1 MDIIKKLSHGCT
13 LDCHDCCKFNVYT
26 KGNNVVKIEGDKNHP
41 YTKGFICKKGMAHLD
56 RLNHKDRIKTP
67 MLKVDGVWKEISFD
81 KAIEIMAEK
90 LTYYKEKYTS
100 KSVMHYDQYGSGSVL
115 KYIGDIFFNFYGGV
129 SRHKGG
135 PCWSAGMHAQ
145 KYDFGV
151 AKSHAIED
159 MLNSKS
165 IFVWG
170 KNPAYTTIHTMQIIK
185 KAKEKGIKIVV
196 IDPIYTKTAQIA
208 DKYVQVN
215 PGTDGALAIAMA
227 KIIVEDKL
235 YDEEYINS
243 YVIGFEEYKK
253 YLSSLE
259 LSFLIDECGVKE
271 NDIRELVDLYTN
283 KYSSI
288 NVGYGLQKYK
298 NGGNT
303 IRAID
308 ALGAITGQ
316 IGFSG
321 GGVNYANKVYPSVI
335 NSDPYNSQSYGEDRE
350 FYVSNISKF
359 IEESLKNTS
368 NKVNYASDELDMAL
382 HKVNYISDELDT
394 TSNKVNYVSDELDMA
409 LHKVNYVSDELDT
422 TSNKVNYVSDELD
435 MALHKVNCVSDEL
448 DMALHKV
455 NCVSDELDMT
465 SNKVNYVS
473 DELDMTSN
481 KVNYVLDEL
490 DITSNKTDYISN
502 ELYNL
507 SNKSIKDNI
516 PIKMA
521 VITKSNMLN
530 QLPDL
535 VELERVFSKIEFKVC
550 FDMFITDTV
559 TLCDMFIP
567 CTNTLESEDIIYSS
581 MTNPYITYNERAV
594 KPAHKLM
601 DEYYFFMELAKKMG
615 LNDYPFV
622 EKRTYLEKVIEPLK
636 RFDKN
641 LDIEKLKNNYFT
653 IHNPVAWEDKKFET
667 PSGKYELYSE
677 SIKNLGISPTPVYIS
692 NKYKEI
698 EDKNISFRLLTNH
711 HADTLF
717 SQHFMDKKSIAQ
729 AYINQRMAKKVGI
742 EEKDIVILRSKKAK
756 INVQINIDDGVGN
769 YIVKM
774 YVGWWKKH
782 GNPNSLTDTGI
793 SDFGG
798 QVTYNES
805 MVEIIRQN

>member
-129 SRHKGG
+129 SRQKGG

-145 KYDFGV
+145 KYDFGI
-151 AKSHAIED
+151 ARSHAIED

-253 YLSSLE
+253 YLYSLE

-308 ALGAITGQ
+308 ALSAITGQ

-350 FYVSNISKF
+350 FYVSNISEF

-368 NKVNYASDELDMAL
+368 NKVNYASNELDTTSN
-382 HKVNYISDELDT
+382 KVNYVLDELDT
-394 TSNKVNYVSDELDMA
+394 TSNKVNYVLDELDI
-409 LHKVNYVSDELDT
+409 
-422 TSNKVNYVSDELD
+422 TSNKVNYVSDELG
-435 MALHKVNCVSDEL
+435 MA
-448 DMALHKV
+448 
-455 NCVSDELDMT
+455 
-465 SNKVNYVS
+465 SNKINYVS
-473 DELDMTSN
+473 
-481 KVNYVLDEL
+481 DEL

-507 SNKSIKDNI
+507 SNKLIKDNI
-516 PIKMA
+516 PIKMV

-550 FDMFITDTV
+550 FDMFMTDTA
-559 TLCDMFIP
+559 TLCDLFIP

-594 KPAHKLM
+594 KPVHKLM

-636 RFDKN
+636 RFDEN

-653 IHNPVAWEDKKFET
+653 IHSPVAWEDKKFET

-677 SIKNLGISPTPVYIS
+677 RIKSLGISPTPVYIS
-692 NKYKEI
+692 NRYREI

-729 AYINQRMAKKVGI
+729 AYINQSMAKKVGI
-742 EEKDIVILRSKKAK
+742 KDKDIVTLRSKKAK

-769 YIVKM
+769 HIVKM

>member
-26 KGNNVVKIEGDKNHP
+26 KENNVVKIEGDKNHP

-215 PGTDGALAIAMA
+215 PGTDGALAIAMV

-368 NKVNYASDELDMAL
+368 NKVNYASDELDTTSN
-382 HKVNYISDELDT
+382 KVNYISDELDT
-394 TSNKVNYVSDELDMA
+394 TSNKVNYI
-409 LHKVNYVSDELDT
+409 
-422 TSNKVNYVSDELD
+422 
-435 MALHKVNCVSDEL
+435 
-448 DMALHKV
+448 
-455 NCVSDELDMT
+455 
-465 SNKVNYVS
+465 S

-550 FDMFITDTV
+550 FDMFMTDTA

-653 IHNPVAWEDKKFET
+653 IHNLVAWEDKKFET

-711 HADTLF
+711 HVDTLF

-742 EEKDIVILRSKKAK
+742 EDKDIVILRSKKAK

>member
-100 KSVMHYDQYGSGSVL
+100 KSIMHYDQYGSGSVL

-235 YDEEYINS
+235 YDEEYINSYVIGFEEYINS

-409 LHKVNYVSDELDT
+409 LHKVN
-422 TSNKVNYVSDELD
+422 
-435 MALHKVNCVSDEL
+435 CVSDEL

-550 FDMFITDTV
+550 FDMFITDTA

>member
-271 NDIRELVDLYTN
+271 NNIRELVDLYTN

-321 GGVNYANKVYPSVI
+321 GGINYANKVYPSVI

-368 NKVNYASDELDMAL
+368 NKVNYASDKLDMAL

-394 TSNKVNYVSDELDMA
+394 TSN
-409 LHKVNYVSDELDT
+409 
-422 TSNKVNYVSDELD
+422 
-435 MALHKVNCVSDEL
+435 
-448 DMALHKV
+448 KV

-481 KVNYVLDEL
+481 KVNYVSDEL

-507 SNKSIKDNI
+507 SNKSIKGNI

-550 FDMFITDTV
+550 FDMFITDTA

-742 EEKDIVILRSKKAK
+742 EDKDIVILRSKKAK

>member
-368 NKVNYASDELDMAL
+368 NKVNYASDELD
-382 HKVNYISDELDT
+382 T
-394 TSNKVNYVSDELDMA
+394 TSNKVNYVSDELG
-409 LHKVNYVSDELDT
+409 
-422 TSNKVNYVSDELD
+422 
-435 MALHKVNCVSDEL
+435 MALHKVNC
-448 DMALHKV
+448 
-455 NCVSDELDMT
+455 
-465 SNKVNYVS
+465 VS

-550 FDMFITDTV
+550 FDMFMTDTA

-653 IHNPVAWEDKKFET
+653 IHNLVAWEDKKFET

-742 EEKDIVILRSKKAK
+742 EDKDIVILRSKKAK

>member
-26 KGNNVVKIEGDKNHP
+26 KENNVVKIEGDKNHP

-368 NKVNYASDELDMAL
+368 NKVNYASDELDTTSN
-382 HKVNYISDELDT
+382 KVNYISDELDT
-394 TSNKVNYVSDELDMA
+394 TSNKVNYI
-409 LHKVNYVSDELDT
+409 SDELDT
-422 TSNKVNYVSDELD
+422 
-435 MALHKVNCVSDEL
+435 
-448 DMALHKV
+448 
-455 NCVSDELDMT
+455 T

-550 FDMFITDTV
+550 FDMFMTDTA

-653 IHNPVAWEDKKFET
+653 IHNLVAWEDKKFET

-711 HADTLF
+711 HVDTLF

-742 EEKDIVILRSKKAK
+742 EDKDIVILRSKKAK

-782 GNPNSLTDTGI
+782 GNPNSLTDNGI

>member
-129 SRHKGG
+129 SRQKGG

-145 KYDFGV
+145 KYDFGI
-151 AKSHAIED
+151 ARSHSIED

-208 DKYVQVN
+208 DKYVRVN

-235 YDEEYINS
+235 YDEEYIKS

-253 YLSSLE
+253 YLYSLE

-308 ALGAITGQ
+308 ALSAITGQ

-335 NSDPYNSQSYGEDRE
+335 DSDPYNSQSYGEDRE

-368 NKVNYASDELDMAL
+368 NKVNYASN
-382 HKVNYISDELDT
+382 KLDT
-394 TSNKVNYVSDELDMA
+394 
-409 LHKVNYVSDELDT
+409 
-422 TSNKVNYVSDELD
+422 
-435 MALHKVNCVSDEL
+435 
-448 DMALHKV
+448 
-455 NCVSDELDMT
+455 
-465 SNKVNYVS
+465 
-473 DELDMTSN
+473 TSN

-490 DITSNKTDYISN
+490 DITSNKVNYVSDELDITSNKVNHVSNELGMASNKINYVSDELDTTSNKTDYISN

-507 SNKSIKDNI
+507 SNKLIKDNI
-516 PIKMA
+516 PIKMV

-535 VELERVFSKIEFKVC
+535 VELERAFSKIEFKVC
-550 FDMFITDTV
+550 FDMFMTDTA
-559 TLCDMFIP
+559 TLCDLFIP

-594 KPAHKLM
+594 KPVHKLM

-636 RFDKN
+636 RFDEN

-653 IHNPVAWEDKKFET
+653 IHSPVAWEDKKFET

-677 SIKNLGISPTPVYIS
+677 RIKSLGISPTPVYIS
-692 NKYKEI
+692 NRYREI
-698 EDKNISFRLLTNH
+698 EDKNIYFRLLTNH

-729 AYINQRMAKKVGI
+729 AYINQSMAKKVGI
-742 EEKDIVILRSKKAK
+742 KDKDIVTLRSKKAK

>member
-129 SRHKGG
+129 SRQKGG

-151 AKSHAIED
+151 AKSHSIED

-215 PGTDGALAIAMA
+215 PGIDGALAIAMA

-253 YLSSLE
+253 YLYSLE

-308 ALGAITGQ
+308 ALSAITGQ

-368 NKVNYASDELDMAL
+368 NKVNYASN
-382 HKVNYISDELDT
+382 KLDT
-394 TSNKVNYVSDELDMA
+394 
-409 LHKVNYVSDELDT
+409 
-422 TSNKVNYVSDELD
+422 
-435 MALHKVNCVSDEL
+435 
-448 DMALHKV
+448 
-455 NCVSDELDMT
+455 
-465 SNKVNYVS
+465 
-473 DELDMTSN
+473 TSN

-490 DITSNKTDYISN
+490 DITSNKVNYVSDELDITSNKVNHVSNELGMASNKINYVSDELDTTSNKTDYISN

-516 PIKMA
+516 PIKMV

-535 VELERVFSKIEFKVC
+535 VELERAFSKIEFKVC
-550 FDMFITDTV
+550 FDMFMTDTA
-559 TLCDMFIP
+559 TLCDLFIP

-594 KPAHKLM
+594 KPVHKLM

-636 RFDKN
+636 RFDEN

-653 IHNPVAWEDKKFET
+653 IHSPVAWEDKKFET

-677 SIKNLGISPTPVYIS
+677 RIKSLGISPTPVYIS
-692 NKYKEI
+692 NRYREI

-729 AYINQRMAKKVGI
+729 AYINQSMAKKVGI
-742 EEKDIVILRSKKAK
+742 KDKDIVTLRSKKAK

>member
-303 IRAID
+303 IRAIN

-368 NKVNYASDELDMAL
+368 NKVNYASDKLDTTSN
-382 HKVNYISDELDT
+382 KVNYISDELDT
-394 TSNKVNYVSDELDMA
+394 TSNKVNCVSDELDM
-409 LHKVNYVSDELDT
+409 
-422 TSNKVNYVSDELD
+422 TSNKVNYVLDELD
-435 MALHKVNCVSDEL
+435 I
-448 DMALHKV
+448 
-455 NCVSDELDMT
+455 T

-481 KVNYVLDEL
+481 KVNYVSDEL

-507 SNKSIKDNI
+507 SNKSIKGNI

-550 FDMFITDTV
+550 FDMFITDTA

-729 AYINQRMAKKVGI
+729 AYINRRMAKKVGI
-742 EEKDIVILRSKKAK
+742 EDKDIVILRSKKAK

>member
-135 PCWSAGMHAQ
+135 SCWSAGMHAQ

-409 LHKVNYVSDELDT
+409 LHKVNC
-422 TSNKVNYVSDELD
+422 VSDELD

-448 DMALHKV
+448 DMALH
-455 NCVSDELDMT
+455 
-465 SNKVNYVS
+465 KVNYVS

-550 FDMFITDTV
+550 FDMFITDTA

-729 AYINQRMAKKVGI
+729 AYINRRMAKKVGI
-742 EEKDIVILRSKKAK
+742 EDKDIVILRSKKAK

>member
-26 KGNNVVKIEGDKNHP
+26 KGNNIVKIEGDKNHP

-394 TSNKVNYVSDELDMA
+394 TSNKVNYVSDELDM
-409 LHKVNYVSDELDT
+409 

-435 MALHKVNCVSDEL
+435 I
-448 DMALHKV
+448 
-455 NCVSDELDMT
+455 
-465 SNKVNYVS
+465 
-473 DELDMTSN
+473 TSN

-507 SNKSIKDNI
+507 SNKSIKGNI

-550 FDMFITDTV
+550 FDMFITDTA

-729 AYINQRMAKKVGI
+729 AYINRRMAKKVGI
-742 EEKDIVILRSKKAK
+742 EDKDIVILRSKKAK

-805 MVEIIRQN
+805 MIEIIRQN

>member
-1 MDIIKKLSHGCT
+1 MKKLSHGCT

-394 TSNKVNYVSDELDMA
+394 TSNKVNYVSDELDI
-409 LHKVNYVSDELDT
+409 
-422 TSNKVNYVSDELD
+422 
-435 MALHKVNCVSDEL
+435 
-448 DMALHKV
+448 
-455 NCVSDELDMT
+455 T

-490 DITSNKTDYISN
+490 DITSNKIDYISN

-550 FDMFITDTV
+550 FDMFITDTA

-729 AYINQRMAKKVGI
+729 AYINRRMAKKVGI
-742 EEKDIVILRSKKAK
+742 EDKDIVILRSKKAK

>member
-196 IDPIYTKTAQIA
+196 IDPIYTKTAQVA

-253 YLSSLE
+253 YLYSLE

-271 NDIRELVDLYTN
+271 NDIRELVALYTN

-321 GGVNYANKVYPSVI
+321 GGVNYANKVYQSVI

-368 NKVNYASDELDMAL
+368 NKVNYASDEFDTTSN
-382 HKVNYISDELDT
+382 KVNYILDELDT
-394 TSNKVNYVSDELDMA
+394 TSNKVNYV
-409 LHKVNYVSDELDT
+409 
-422 TSNKVNYVSDELD
+422 
-435 MALHKVNCVSDEL
+435 
-448 DMALHKV
+448 
-455 NCVSDELDMT
+455 
-465 SNKVNYVS
+465 
-473 DELDMTSN
+473 
-481 KVNYVLDEL
+481 LDEL
-490 DITSNKTDYISN
+490 NTTSNKTDYISN

-516 PIKMA
+516 PIKMV

-550 FDMFITDTV
+550 FDMFITDTA

-742 EEKDIVILRSKKAK
+742 EDKDIVILRSKKAK

>member
-359 IEESLKNTS
+359 IEKSLKNTS
-368 NKVNYASDELDMAL
+368 NKVNYA
-382 HKVNYISDELDT
+382 
-394 TSNKVNYVSDELDMA
+394 
-409 LHKVNYVSDELDT
+409 
-422 TSNKVNYVSDELD
+422 
-435 MALHKVNCVSDEL
+435 SDEL

-465 SNKVNYVS
+465 SNKVNCVS

-481 KVNYVLDEL
+481 KVNYVSDEL
-490 DITSNKTDYISN
+490 DITSDKTDYISN

-507 SNKSIKDNI
+507 SNKSITDNI

-550 FDMFITDTV
+550 FDMFITDTA

-692 NKYKEI
+692 NKYKGI

-729 AYINQRMAKKVGI
+729 AYINRRMAKKVGI
-742 EEKDIVILRSKKAK
+742 EDKDIVILRSKKAK

>member
-259 LSFLIDECGVKE
+259 LSFLIDECGIKE

-382 HKVNYISDELDT
+382 HKVNY
-394 TSNKVNYVSDELDMA
+394 
-409 LHKVNYVSDELDT
+409 VSDELDT
-422 TSNKVNYVSDELD
+422 TSNKVNYVS
-435 MALHKVNCVSDEL
+435 
-448 DMALHKV
+448 
-455 NCVSDELDMT
+455 
-465 SNKVNYVS
+465 
-473 DELDMTSN
+473 
-481 KVNYVLDEL
+481 DEL

-550 FDMFITDTV
+550 FDMFITDTA

-742 EEKDIVILRSKKAK
+742 EDKDIVILRSKKAK

>member
-129 SRHKGG
+129 IRHKGG

-321 GGVNYANKVYPSVI
+321 GGINYANKVYPSVI

-368 NKVNYASDELDMAL
+368 NKVNY
-382 HKVNYISDELDT
+382 ISDELDT
-394 TSNKVNYVSDELDMA
+394 TSNKVNYIL
-409 LHKVNYVSDELDT
+409 DELDT
-422 TSNKVNYVSDELD
+422 TSN
-435 MALHKVNCVSDEL
+435 
-448 DMALHKV
+448 KV

-473 DELDMTSN
+473 
-481 KVNYVLDEL
+481 DEL

-507 SNKSIKDNI
+507 SNKSIKGNI

-550 FDMFITDTV
+550 FDMFITDTA

-729 AYINQRMAKKVGI
+729 AYINRRMAKKVGI
-742 EEKDIVILRSKKAK
+742 EDKDIVILRSKKAK

>member
-100 KSVMHYDQYGSGSVL
+100 KSIMHYDQYGSGSVL

-409 LHKVNYVSDELDT
+409 LHKVN
-422 TSNKVNYVSDELD
+422 
-435 MALHKVNCVSDEL
+435 
-448 DMALHKV
+448 
-455 NCVSDELDMT
+455 CVSDELDMT

-550 FDMFITDTV
+550 FDMFITDTA

>member
-26 KGNNVVKIEGDKNHP
+26 KENNVVKIEGDKNHP

-368 NKVNYASDELDMAL
+368 NKVNYASDELDTTSN
-382 HKVNYISDELDT
+382 KVNYISDELDT
-394 TSNKVNYVSDELDMA
+394 
-409 LHKVNYVSDELDT
+409 
-422 TSNKVNYVSDELD
+422 
-435 MALHKVNCVSDEL
+435 
-448 DMALHKV
+448 
-455 NCVSDELDMT
+455 T

-535 VELERVFSKIEFKVC
+535 VELERVFSKIKFKVC
-550 FDMFITDTV
+550 FDMFMTDTA

-653 IHNPVAWEDKKFET
+653 IHNLVAWEDKKFET

-711 HADTLF
+711 HVDTLF

-742 EEKDIVILRSKKAK
+742 EDKDIVILRSKKAK

-782 GNPNSLTDTGI
+782 GNPNSLTDNGI

>member
-100 KSVMHYDQYGSGSVL
+100 KSIMHYDQYGSGSVL

-409 LHKVNYVSDELDT
+409 LHKVN
-422 TSNKVNYVSDELD
+422 
-435 MALHKVNCVSDEL
+435 C
-448 DMALHKV
+448 
-455 NCVSDELDMT
+455 
-465 SNKVNYVS
+465 VS

-550 FDMFITDTV
+550 FDMFITDTA

>member
-129 SRHKGG
+129 SRQKGG

-151 AKSHAIED
+151 ARSHAIED

-253 YLSSLE
+253 YLYSLE

-308 ALGAITGQ
+308 ALSAITGQ

-368 NKVNYASDELDMAL
+368 NKVNYASN
-382 HKVNYISDELDT
+382 KLDT
-394 TSNKVNYVSDELDMA
+394 
-409 LHKVNYVSDELDT
+409 
-422 TSNKVNYVSDELD
+422 
-435 MALHKVNCVSDEL
+435 
-448 DMALHKV
+448 
-455 NCVSDELDMT
+455 
-465 SNKVNYVS
+465 
-473 DELDMTSN
+473 TSN

-490 DITSNKTDYISN
+490 DITSNKVNYVSDELDITSNKVNHVSNELGMASNKINYVSDELDTTSNKTDYISN

-507 SNKSIKDNI
+507 SNKLIKDNI
-516 PIKMA
+516 PIKMV

-535 VELERVFSKIEFKVC
+535 VELERAFSKIEFKVC
-550 FDMFITDTV
+550 FDMFMTDTA
-559 TLCDMFIP
+559 TLCDLFIP

-594 KPAHKLM
+594 KPVHKLM

-636 RFDKN
+636 RFDEN

-653 IHNPVAWEDKKFET
+653 IHSPVAWEDKKFET

-677 SIKNLGISPTPVYIS
+677 RIKSLGISPTPVYIS
-692 NKYKEI
+692 NRYREI

-729 AYINQRMAKKVGI
+729 AYINQSMAKKVGI
-742 EEKDIVILRSKKAK
+742 KDKDIVTLRSKKAK

>member
-196 IDPIYTKTAQIA
+196 IDPVYTKTAQIA

-368 NKVNYASDELDMAL
+368 NKVNYASDKLDTTSN
-382 HKVNYISDELDT
+382 KVNYISDELDT
-394 TSNKVNYVSDELDMA
+394 TSNKVNYVLDELDI
-409 LHKVNYVSDELDT
+409 
-422 TSNKVNYVSDELD
+422 TSNKVNYVS
-435 MALHKVNCVSDEL
+435 
-448 DMALHKV
+448 
-455 NCVSDELDMT
+455 
-465 SNKVNYVS
+465 
-473 DELDMTSN
+473 
-481 KVNYVLDEL
+481 DEL

-507 SNKSIKDNI
+507 SNKSIKGNI

-550 FDMFITDTV
+550 FDMFITDTA

-742 EEKDIVILRSKKAK
+742 EDKDIVILRSKKAK

>member
-303 IRAID
+303 IRAIN

-368 NKVNYASDELDMAL
+368 NKVNYASDKLDTTSN
-382 HKVNYISDELDT
+382 KVNYISDELDT
-394 TSNKVNYVSDELDMA
+394 TSN
-409 LHKVNYVSDELDT
+409 
-422 TSNKVNYVSDELD
+422 
-435 MALHKVNCVSDEL
+435 
-448 DMALHKV
+448 KV

-490 DITSNKTDYISN
+490 DITSNKVNYVSDELDMTSNKVNYVSDELDITSNKTDYISN

-507 SNKSIKDNI
+507 SNKSIKGNI

-550 FDMFITDTV
+550 FDMFITDTA

-729 AYINQRMAKKVGI
+729 AYINRRMAKKVGI
-742 EEKDIVILRSKKAK
+742 EDKDIVILRSKKAK

>member
-359 IEESLKNTS
+359 IEKSLKN
-368 NKVNYASDELDMAL
+368 
-382 HKVNYISDELDT
+382 
-394 TSNKVNYVSDELDMA
+394 
-409 LHKVNYVSDELDT
+409 

-448 DMALHKV
+448 DMTSNKV

-473 DELDMTSN
+473 DELD
-481 KVNYVLDEL
+481 
-490 DITSNKTDYISN
+490 ITSDKTDYISN

-507 SNKSIKDNI
+507 SNKSITDNI

-550 FDMFITDTV
+550 FDMFITDTA

-692 NKYKEI
+692 NKYKGI

-729 AYINQRMAKKVGI
+729 AYINRRMAKKVGI
-742 EEKDIVILRSKKAK
+742 EDKDIVILRSKKAK

>member
-1 MDIIKKLSHGCT
+1 MKKLSHGCT

-26 KGNNVVKIEGDKNHP
+26 KENNVVKIEGDKNHP

-368 NKVNYASDELDMAL
+368 NKVNYASDELDTTSN
-382 HKVNYISDELDT
+382 KVNYISDELDT
-394 TSNKVNYVSDELDMA
+394 TSNKVNYVSDELD
-409 LHKVNYVSDELDT
+409 T
-422 TSNKVNYVSDELD
+422 TSNKVNYVSDELG
-435 MALHKVNCVSDEL
+435 MALHKVNC
-448 DMALHKV
+448 
-455 NCVSDELDMT
+455 
-465 SNKVNYVS
+465 VS

-535 VELERVFSKIEFKVC
+535 VELERGFSKIKFKVC
-550 FDMFITDTV
+550 FDMFMTDTA

-653 IHNPVAWEDKKFET
+653 IHNLVAWEDKKFET

-742 EEKDIVILRSKKAK
+742 EDKDIVILRSKKAK

>member
-129 SRHKGG
+129 SRQKGG

-145 KYDFGV
+145 KYDFGI
-151 AKSHAIED
+151 ARSHAIED

-253 YLSSLE
+253 YLYSLE

-308 ALGAITGQ
+308 ALSAITGQ

-350 FYVSNISKF
+350 FYVSNISEF

-368 NKVNYASDELDMAL
+368 NKVNYASNELDTTSN
-382 HKVNYISDELDT
+382 KVNYVLDELDT
-394 TSNKVNYVSDELDMA
+394 TSNKVNYVLDELDI
-409 LHKVNYVSDELDT
+409 
-422 TSNKVNYVSDELD
+422 TSNKVNYVSDELG
-435 MALHKVNCVSDEL
+435 MA
-448 DMALHKV
+448 
-455 NCVSDELDMT
+455 
-465 SNKVNYVS
+465 SNKINYVS
-473 DELDMTSN
+473 
-481 KVNYVLDEL
+481 DEL

-507 SNKSIKDNI
+507 SNKLIKDNI

-550 FDMFITDTV
+550 FDMFMTDTAI
-559 TLCDMFIP
+559 LCDLFIP

-594 KPAHKLM
+594 KPVHKLM

-636 RFDKN
+636 RFDEN

-653 IHNPVAWEDKKFET
+653 IHSPVAWEDKKFET

-677 SIKNLGISPTPVYIS
+677 RIKSLGISPTPVYIS
-692 NKYKEI
+692 NRYREI

-729 AYINQRMAKKVGI
+729 AYINQSMAKKVGI
-742 EEKDIVILRSKKAK
+742 KDKDIVTLRSKKAK

-769 YIVKM
+769 HIVKM

>member
-435 MALHKVNCVSDEL
+435 MALHKVNYVSDEL
-448 DMALHKV
+448 DT
-455 NCVSDELDMT
+455 T

-473 DELDMTSN
+473 
-481 KVNYVLDEL
+481 DEL

-507 SNKSIKDNI
+507 SNKSIKGNI

-550 FDMFITDTV
+550 FDMFITDTA

-729 AYINQRMAKKVGI
+729 AYINRRMAKKVGI
-742 EEKDIVILRSKKAK
+742 EDKDIVILRSKKAK

>member
-26 KGNNVVKIEGDKNHP
+26 KENNVVKIEGDKNHP

-368 NKVNYASDELDMAL
+368 NKVNYASDELDTTSN
-382 HKVNYISDELDT
+382 KVNYISDELDT
-394 TSNKVNYVSDELDMA
+394 TSNKVNYI
-409 LHKVNYVSDELDT
+409 SDELDT
-422 TSNKVNYVSDELD
+422 TSNKVNYISDELD
-435 MALHKVNCVSDEL
+435 T
-448 DMALHKV
+448 
-455 NCVSDELDMT
+455 T

-550 FDMFITDTV
+550 FDMFMTDTA

-653 IHNPVAWEDKKFET
+653 IHNLVAWEDKKFET

-742 EEKDIVILRSKKAK
+742 EDKDIVILRSKKAK
-756 INVQINIDDGVGN
+756 INVQTNIDDGVGN

>member
-321 GGVNYANKVYPSVI
+321 GGINYANKVYPSVI

-368 NKVNYASDELDMAL
+368 NKVNYASDKLDMAL

-394 TSNKVNYVSDELDMA
+394 TSN
-409 LHKVNYVSDELDT
+409 
-422 TSNKVNYVSDELD
+422 
-435 MALHKVNCVSDEL
+435 
-448 DMALHKV
+448 KV

-490 DITSNKTDYISN
+490 DITSNKVNYVSDELDMTSNKVNYVSDELDITSNKTDYISN

-507 SNKSIKDNI
+507 SNKSIKGNI

-550 FDMFITDTV
+550 FDMFITDTA

-729 AYINQRMAKKVGI
+729 AYINRRMAKKVGI
-742 EEKDIVILRSKKAK
+742 EDKDIVILRSKKAK

-798 QVTYNES
+798 QITYNES

>member
-81 KAIEIMAEK
+81 KAIEIMVEK

-368 NKVNYASDELDMAL
+368 NKVNYASDKLDTTSN
-382 HKVNYISDELDT
+382 KVNYISDELDT
-394 TSNKVNYVSDELDMA
+394 TSNKVNCVSDELDM
-409 LHKVNYVSDELDT
+409 

-435 MALHKVNCVSDEL
+435 MTSNKVNYVLDEL
-448 DMALHKV
+448 DI
-455 NCVSDELDMT
+455 T

-550 FDMFITDTV
+550 FDMFITDTA

-729 AYINQRMAKKVGI
+729 AYINRRMAKKVGI
-742 EEKDIVILRSKKAK
+742 EDKDIVILRSKKAK

>member
-170 KNPAYTTIHTMQIIK
+170 KNPADTTIHTMQIIK

-321 GGVNYANKVYPSVI
+321 GGINYANKVYPSVI

-368 NKVNYASDELDMAL
+368 NKVNYASDELD
-382 HKVNYISDELDT
+382 T
-394 TSNKVNYVSDELDMA
+394 TSNKVNY
-409 LHKVNYVSDELDT
+409 
-422 TSNKVNYVSDELD
+422 
-435 MALHKVNCVSDEL
+435 
-448 DMALHKV
+448 
-455 NCVSDELDMT
+455 VSDELDMT

-481 KVNYVLDEL
+481 KVNYVSDEL

-507 SNKSIKDNI
+507 SNKSIKGNI

-550 FDMFITDTV
+550 FDMFITDTA

-729 AYINQRMAKKVGI
+729 AYINRRMAKKVGI
-742 EEKDIVILRSKKAK
+742 EDKDIVILRSKKAK

>member
-196 IDPIYTKTAQIA
+196 IDPIYTKTAQVA

-253 YLSSLE
+253 YLYSLE

-271 NDIRELVDLYTN
+271 NDIRELVALYTN

-321 GGVNYANKVYPSVI
+321 GGVNYANKVYQSVI

-368 NKVNYASDELDMAL
+368 NKVNYASDEF
-382 HKVNYISDELDT
+382 DT
-394 TSNKVNYVSDELDMA
+394 TSNKVNYIL
-409 LHKVNYVSDELDT
+409 DELDT
-422 TSNKVNYVSDELD
+422 
-435 MALHKVNCVSDEL
+435 
-448 DMALHKV
+448 
-455 NCVSDELDMT
+455 
-465 SNKVNYVS
+465 
-473 DELDMTSN
+473 TSN

-490 DITSNKTDYISN
+490 DITSNKVNHVSNELGMASNKVNHVSNELDITSNKVNYVLDELNTTSNKTDYISN

-550 FDMFITDTV
+550 FDMFITDTA

-742 EEKDIVILRSKKAK
+742 EDKDIVILRSKKAK

>member
-26 KGNNVVKIEGDKNHP
+26 KENNVVKIEGDKNHP

-368 NKVNYASDELDMAL
+368 NKVNYASDELDTTSNKVNYISDEL
-382 HKVNYISDELDT
+382 DTTSNKVNYISDELDT
-394 TSNKVNYVSDELDMA
+394 TSNKVNYVSDELDM
-409 LHKVNYVSDELDT
+409 
-422 TSNKVNYVSDELD
+422 
-435 MALHKVNCVSDEL
+435 
-448 DMALHKV
+448 
-455 NCVSDELDMT
+455 
-465 SNKVNYVS
+465 
-473 DELDMTSN
+473 
-481 KVNYVLDEL
+481 
-490 DITSNKTDYISN
+490 TSNKTDYISN

-550 FDMFITDTV
+550 FDMFMTDTA

-653 IHNPVAWEDKKFET
+653 IHNLVAWEDKKFET

-677 SIKNLGISPTPVYIS
+677 SIKNLGINPTPVYIS

-742 EEKDIVILRSKKAK
+742 EDKDIVILRSKKAK

>member
-368 NKVNYASDELDMAL
+368 NKVNYASDKLDTTSN
-382 HKVNYISDELDT
+382 KVNYISDELDT
-394 TSNKVNYVSDELDMA
+394 TSN
-409 LHKVNYVSDELDT
+409 
-422 TSNKVNYVSDELD
+422 
-435 MALHKVNCVSDEL
+435 
-448 DMALHKV
+448 KV

-473 DELDMTSN
+473 
-481 KVNYVLDEL
+481 DEL

-507 SNKSIKDNI
+507 SNKSIKGNI

-550 FDMFITDTV
+550 FDMFITDTA

-729 AYINQRMAKKVGI
+729 AYINRRMAKKVGI
-742 EEKDIVILRSKKAK
+742 EDKDIVILRSKKAK

>member
-26 KGNNVVKIEGDKNHP
+26 KENNVVKIEGDKNHP

-151 AKSHAIED
+151 AKSNAIED

-368 NKVNYASDELDMAL
+368 NKVNYASDELDTTSN
-382 HKVNYISDELDT
+382 KVNYISDELDT
-394 TSNKVNYVSDELDMA
+394 TSNKVNYI
-409 LHKVNYVSDELDT
+409 SDELDT
-422 TSNKVNYVSDELD
+422 
-435 MALHKVNCVSDEL
+435 
-448 DMALHKV
+448 
-455 NCVSDELDMT
+455 T

-550 FDMFITDTV
+550 FDMFMTDTA

-729 AYINQRMAKKVGI
+729 VYINQRMAKKVGI
-742 EEKDIVILRSKKAK
+742 EDKDIVILRSKKAK
-756 INVQINIDDGVGN
+756 INVQINIDDRVGN

>member
-382 HKVNYISDELDT
+382 HKVNYISDELDI
-394 TSNKVNYVSDELDMA
+394 TSN
-409 LHKVNYVSDELDT
+409 
-422 TSNKVNYVSDELD
+422 
-435 MALHKVNCVSDEL
+435 
-448 DMALHKV
+448 KV

-490 DITSNKTDYISN
+490 DITSNKVNYVSDELDMTSNKVNYVLDELDITSNKVNYVSDELDMTSNKVNYVSDELDITSNKTDYISN

-507 SNKSIKDNI
+507 SNKSIKGNI

-550 FDMFITDTV
+550 FDMFITDTA

-729 AYINQRMAKKVGI
+729 AYINRRMAKKVGI
-742 EEKDIVILRSKKAK
+742 EDKDIVILRSKKAK

>member
-359 IEESLKNTS
+359 IEKSLKNTS

-382 HKVNYISDELDT
+382 HKVNY
-394 TSNKVNYVSDELDMA
+394 
-409 LHKVNYVSDELDT
+409 
-422 TSNKVNYVSDELD
+422 
-435 MALHKVNCVSDEL
+435 
-448 DMALHKV
+448 
-455 NCVSDELDMT
+455 VSDELDMT

-473 DELDMTSN
+473 DELD
-481 KVNYVLDEL
+481 
-490 DITSNKTDYISN
+490 ITSDKTDYISN

-507 SNKSIKDNI
+507 SNKSITDNI

-550 FDMFITDTV
+550 FDMFITDTA

-692 NKYKEI
+692 NKYKGI

-729 AYINQRMAKKVGI
+729 AYINRRMAKKVGI
-742 EEKDIVILRSKKAK
+742 EDKDIVILRSKKAK

>member
-26 KGNNVVKIEGDKNHP
+26 KENNVVKIEGDKNHP

-368 NKVNYASDELDMAL
+368 NKVNYASDELDTTSN
-382 HKVNYISDELDT
+382 KVNYISDELDT
-394 TSNKVNYVSDELDMA
+394 TSNKVNYI
-409 LHKVNYVSDELDT
+409 SDELDT
-422 TSNKVNYVSDELD
+422 
-435 MALHKVNCVSDEL
+435 
-448 DMALHKV
+448 
-455 NCVSDELDMT
+455 T

-550 FDMFITDTV
+550 FDMFMTDTA

-653 IHNPVAWEDKKFET
+653 IHNLVAWEDKKFET

-742 EEKDIVILRSKKAK
+742 EDKDIVILRSKKAK

>member
-129 SRHKGG
+129 SRQKGG

-145 KYDFGV
+145 KYDFGI
-151 AKSHAIED
+151 ARSHSIED

-208 DKYVQVN
+208 DKYVRVN

-235 YDEEYINS
+235 YDEEYIKS

-253 YLSSLE
+253 YLYSLE

-308 ALGAITGQ
+308 ALSAITGQ

-368 NKVNYASDELDMAL
+368 NKVNYASN
-382 HKVNYISDELDT
+382 KLDT
-394 TSNKVNYVSDELDMA
+394 
-409 LHKVNYVSDELDT
+409 
-422 TSNKVNYVSDELD
+422 
-435 MALHKVNCVSDEL
+435 
-448 DMALHKV
+448 
-455 NCVSDELDMT
+455 
-465 SNKVNYVS
+465 
-473 DELDMTSN
+473 TSN

-490 DITSNKTDYISN
+490 DITSNKVNYVSDELDITSNKVNHVSNELGMASNKINYVSDELDTTSNKTDYISN

-507 SNKSIKDNI
+507 SNKLIKDNI
-516 PIKMA
+516 PIKMV

-535 VELERVFSKIEFKVC
+535 VELERAFSKIEFKVC
-550 FDMFITDTV
+550 FDMFMTDTA
-559 TLCDMFIP
+559 TLCDLFIP

-594 KPAHKLM
+594 KPVHKLM

-636 RFDKN
+636 RFDEN

-653 IHNPVAWEDKKFET
+653 IHSPVAWEDKKFET

-677 SIKNLGISPTPVYIS
+677 RIKSLGISPTPVYIS
-692 NKYKEI
+692 NRYREI
-698 EDKNISFRLLTNH
+698 EDKNIYFRLLTNH

-729 AYINQRMAKKVGI
+729 AYINQSMAKKVGI
-742 EEKDIVILRSKKAK
+742 KDKDIVTLRSKKAK

>member
-129 SRHKGG
+129 SRQKGG

-145 KYDFGV
+145 KYDFGI
-151 AKSHAIED
+151 ARSHSIED

-208 DKYVQVN
+208 DKYVRVN

-235 YDEEYINS
+235 YDEEYIKS

-253 YLSSLE
+253 YLYSLE

-308 ALGAITGQ
+308 ALSAITGQ

-368 NKVNYASDELDMAL
+368 NKVNYASN
-382 HKVNYISDELDT
+382 KLDT
-394 TSNKVNYVSDELDMA
+394 
-409 LHKVNYVSDELDT
+409 
-422 TSNKVNYVSDELD
+422 
-435 MALHKVNCVSDEL
+435 
-448 DMALHKV
+448 
-455 NCVSDELDMT
+455 
-465 SNKVNYVS
+465 
-473 DELDMTSN
+473 TSN

-490 DITSNKTDYISN
+490 DITSNKVNYVSDELDITSNKVNHVSNELGMASNKINYVSDELDTTSNKTDYISN

-507 SNKSIKDNI
+507 SNKLIKDNI
-516 PIKMA
+516 PIKMV

-535 VELERVFSKIEFKVC
+535 VELERAFSKIEFKVC
-550 FDMFITDTV
+550 FDMFMTDTA
-559 TLCDMFIP
+559 TLCDLFIP

-594 KPAHKLM
+594 KPVHKLM

-622 EKRTYLEKVIEPLK
+622 EKRIYLEKVIEPLK
-636 RFDKN
+636 RFDEN

-653 IHNPVAWEDKKFET
+653 IHSPVAWEDKKFET

-677 SIKNLGISPTPVYIS
+677 RIKSLGISPTPVYIS
-692 NKYKEI
+692 NRYREI
-698 EDKNISFRLLTNH
+698 EGKNISFRLLTNH

-729 AYINQRMAKKVGI
+729 AYINQSMAKKVGVKD
-742 EEKDIVILRSKKAK
+742 KDIVTLRSKKAK